1 MHARKMRVTLLKLLL
16 LFGLTA
22 LAEITGCYLPWLW
35 LKQQGSI
42 WLLLPAAL
50 SLLLFVWLLT
60 LHPAAAGR
68 VYAAYGGVYVV
79 VALLWL
85 WLVDGVRPSS
95 WDLLGASLALMG
107 MAIIMLAP
115 RQ

>member
-1 MHARKMRVTLLKLLL
+1 MKLLL

-35 LKQQGSI
+35 LKQQGSAY
-42 WLLLPAAL
+42 LLVPAAFA
-50 SLLLFVWLLT
+50 LLLFVWLLT

-79 VALLWL
+79 VAVFWL
-85 WLVDGVRPSS
+85 WVVDGVRPSLY
-95 WDLLGASLALMG
+95 DLLGGMLALAG

-115 RQ
+115 RQS

>member
-1 MHARKMRVTLLKLLL
+1 MALLKLLL

-35 LKQQGSI
+35 LKQQGSAY
-42 WLLLPAAL
+42 LLVPAAFA
-50 SLLLFVWLLT
+50 LLLFVWLLT

-79 VALLWL
+79 VAVFWL
-85 WLVDGVRPSS
+85 WVVDGVRPSLY
-95 WDLLGASLALMG
+95 DLLGGMLALAG

-115 RQ
+115 RQS

>member
-1 MHARKMRVTLLKLLL
+1 MFKLLL

-42 WLLLPAAL
+42 WLLLPAAF

-85 WLVDGVRPSS
+85 WLVDGVRPGM
-95 WDLLGASLALMG
+95 WDLLGALLALLGMG
-107 MAIIMLAP
+107 VIMLAP
-115 RQ
+115 RQS

>member
-1 MHARKMRVTLLKLLL
+1 MALFKLLL

-42 WLLLPAAL
+42 WLLLPAAF

-85 WLVDGVRPSS
+85 WLVDGVRPGM
-95 WDLLGASLALMG
+95 WDLLGALLALLGMG
-107 MAIIMLAP
+107 VIMLAP
-115 RQ
+115 RQS

>member
-1 MHARKMRVTLLKLLL
+1 MPVLKLFL

-85 WLVDGVRPSS
+85 WLVDGIRPTL
-95 WDLLGASLALMG
+95 WDVLGAVLALAG

-115 RQ
+115 RPS